1 MNHQFNLTTSLPLV
15 SLATEALKA
24 QTAFIDVG
32 YCIDA
37 PALMP
42 TGCHVRP
49 QPNLMSVH
57 KSFVLRDGDK

>member
-1 MNHQFNLTTSLPLV
+1 LPLV

-24 QTAFIDVG
+24 TTAFIDVG

-37 PALMP
+37 HALMP